1 MAYTVYLKRSAEKEL
16 KELPT
21 KLHDKIVE
29 ALLLLRENPFPRNV
43 KKLHGREGFRI
54 RVGSYRVLYLVDD
67 EKKKIEVVS
76 VGDRKEV
83 YR

>member
-1 MAYTVYLKRSAEKEL
+1 MPYTVYLKRSAEKEL
-16 KELPT
+16 EELPT

-29 ALLLLRENPFPRNV
+29 VLLLLRENPFPRNV
-43 KKLHGREGFRI
+43 KKLRGREGFRI
-54 RVGSYRVLYLVDD
+54 RVGNYRVLYLVDD

>member
-43 KKLHGREGFRI
+43 KKLRGREGFRI
-54 RVGSYRVLYLVDD
+54 RVGNYRVLYLVDD